1 MNTWVRHAIH
11 GLTLVLTLLFAGF
24 MAFLM
29 IVSPTLAHAAEVPA
43 AAKPLLPILVQQ
55 QRTTWPDL
63 VGPEFLAGQIEQESC
78 LSLTHSK
85 CWNPRAE
92 LKTTRENGIGLG
104 QFTRAYR
111 ADGSVRFDK
120 ISELAATYPSLSGW
134 GWANRYDAR
143 YQLTALV
150 EMDHGLYRQVRGAAT
165 ERDRKAFTLSGY
177 NGGAGGV
184 LQDRR
189 LCGNTRGCDPG
200 RWAGHV
206 ERTSLKSRV
215 PVPGYKQSFFAI
227 NREYV
232 HNILDV
238 RSPKYRA
245 YFVEPPPHG

>member
-1 MNTWVRHAIH
+1 MLR
-11 GLTLVLTLLFAGF
+11 
-24 MAFLM
+24 
-29 IVSPTLAHAAEVPA
+29 AAQL
-43 AAKPLLPILVQQ
+43 KL
-55 QRTTWPDL
+55 WPDL
-63 VGPEFLAGQIEQESC
+63 TGPHFLAGQVEQESC
-78 LSLTHSK
+78 ISLRHSK

-92 LKTTRENGIGLG
+92 LKTSREWGVGLG